1 MNSSHVTQ
9 PDILAW
15 IQTSTLG
22 HAISKSN
29 HLLIAGFQVIHV
41 MGFVLLLSSL
51 VLISLRLLGLS
62 LAGHSVPKVAGQTTR
77 LLWLGLTLAISSGV
91 LMFIGSPRH
100 YFDNPAFRVKML
112 LLLGAVLMQILLFQR
127 VSARESATP
136 LLARIS
142 VAISLVL
149 WFGVSLAGRA
159 IGFV

>member
-1 MNSSHVTQ
+1 MNSSNVTQ

-41 MGFVLLLSSL
+41 MGFVLLL
-51 VLISLRLLGLS
+51 
-62 LAGHSVPKVAGQTTR
+62 LA
-77 LLWLGLTLAISSGV
+77 
-91 LMFIGSPRH
+91 
-100 YFDNPAFRVKML
+100 
-112 LLLGAVLMQILLFQR
+112 AVLMQILLFQR